1 MEPVTGDA
9 PQPGETP
16 RTEGNPWTFDP
27 DAAWWRGDGDRE
39 QAEALAEAAAR
50 PRHPRRRPASTTP
63 ASAIL
68 PPAYGG
74 DDTEAPFLGET
85 VDAHAAGVQDAAA
98 ALSSPTAESTEPP
111 AARLEKEQAADIEKV
126 EAGAA
131 AEAGAQA
138 DEPVAVDRNHDKKTR
153 ERWNVPEQPEQK
165 TEQETGQETEWA
177 ERAQPADQPAGDGVP
192 EVMVLPEPQNARN
205 RPTVPLERGPVPGQ
219 SSGLTRLNQARA
231 GAADLDVKRSR
242 MENSPFWLTDQER
255 AAAAANSSWP
265 GQETR
270 DKLANA
276 PGPADGRRGRPPRSR
291 PRSPRRSAPGLFAL
305 IALGLIAAFFSWVSA
320 EPFWLAVG
328 HGEPGVATVTRC
340 IGSGVTQRCA
350 GSFAAADGSYR
361 TQTVTLLGVGP
372 ASRNPGAVTPA
383 RMVNPG
389 SKQAYAGST
398 GILVHLRWT
407 LGFILVLLCGL
418 GIAGLTGTRQL
429 ESVRARR
436 GALLMSLAGPLL
448 LLAGFLFATY

>member
-50 PRHPRRRPASTTP
+50 PRHPRRRPASNTP
-63 ASAIL
+63 ASAVL
-68 PPAYGG
+68 PPTYGG
-74 DDTEAPFLGET
+74 AETDAPFLGET
-85 VDAHAAGVQDAAA
+85 IDAHAAGVQDAAT
-98 ALSSPTAESTEPP
+98 ALSEPP
-111 AARLEKEQAADIEKV
+111 AARVEEEQAAAIEKV

-131 AEAGAQA
+131 AEAEAQA
-138 DEPVAVDRNHDKKTR
+138 GEPAAVDRDHDKRTR

-165 TEQETGQETEWA
+165 AGEPEQTPAA
-177 ERAQPADQPAGDGVP
+177 EEPPAEPDLAHRPEGVP
-192 EVMVLPEPQNARN
+192 DVMVLPEPQTNRN
-205 RPTVPLERGPVPGQ
+205 RPTVPLERVPVPGQ
-219 SSGLTRLNQARA
+219 SSGLTRLNQARTS
-231 GAADLDVKRSR
+231 AADLDVKRSR
-242 MENSPFWLTDQER
+242 MENSPFWQTDEER
-255 AAAAANSSWP
+255 AAAGNASP
-265 GQETR
+265 GPATR
-270 DKLANA
+270 NKFANA
-276 PGPADGRRGRPPRSR
+276 PAPADGRGRPPRTR
-291 PRSPRRSAPGLFAL
+291 PRTPRRTAPGLVGL
-305 IALGLIAAFFSWVSA
+305 IALGLVAAFFSWVSA

-328 HGEPGVATVTRC
+328 HGERGVATIARC
-340 IGSGVTQRCA
+340 TGTGVTQRCA
-350 GSFAAADGSYR
+350 GSFTAADGSYR
-361 TQTVTLLGVGP
+361 AQAVTLLGVGP
-372 ASRNPGAVTPA
+372 ASRSPGAVAPA

-389 SKQAYAGST
+389 STQAYVGNT
-398 GILVHLRWT
+398 GVLVHLRWV
-407 LGFILVLLCGL
+407 LGFVLVLLCGL

>member
-63 ASAIL
+63 ASAVL

-74 DDTEAPFLGET
+74 TETDAPFLGET
-85 VDAHAAGVQDAAA
+85 VDAHAAGVQDAAE
-98 ALSSPTAESTEPP
+98 ALTEPP
-111 AARLEKEQAADIEKV
+111 AVRVEEEQADAIGKV

-131 AEAGAQA
+131 AEAEAQA
-138 DEPVAVDRNHDKKTR
+138 EEPAAVDRNHDKKTR
-153 ERWNVPEQPEQK
+153 ERWNVPAEPEQN
-165 TEQETGQETEWA
+165 
-177 ERAQPADQPAGDGVP
+177 ADQPEPPADPEHGPDGVP
-192 EVMVLPEPQNARN
+192 DVMVLPEPQRDRD
-205 RPTVPLERGPVPGQ
+205 RPTVSLERGPVPGQ
-219 SSGLTRLNQARA
+219 PSGLTPLNQART
-231 GAADLDVKRSR
+231 AAAERDVKRSR
-242 MENSPFWLTDQER
+242 MENSPFWQTEEER
-255 AAAAANSSWP
+255 AAAEDTRP
-265 GQETR
+265 GPRTR
-270 DKLANA
+270 TKPANA
-276 PGPADGRRGRPPRSR
+276 PVDGRGKPPRAR
-291 PRSPRRSAPGLFAL
+291 PRTPRRTAPGLIGL
-305 IALGLIAAFFSWVSA
+305 ITLGLIAAFFSWVSA

-328 HGEPGVATVTRC
+328 HGERGVATVARC
-340 IGSGVTQRCA
+340 TGTGVTQRCA
-350 GSFAAADGSYR
+350 GSFAATDGSYR
-361 TQTVTLLGVGP
+361 ARTVTLLGVGP
-372 ASRNPGAVTPA
+372 ASRNPGAVAPA

-389 SKQAYAGST
+389 SKQAYVGNAGL
-398 GILVHLRWT
+398 LVHLRWV
-407 LGFILVLLCGL
+407 LGFVLVLLCGL